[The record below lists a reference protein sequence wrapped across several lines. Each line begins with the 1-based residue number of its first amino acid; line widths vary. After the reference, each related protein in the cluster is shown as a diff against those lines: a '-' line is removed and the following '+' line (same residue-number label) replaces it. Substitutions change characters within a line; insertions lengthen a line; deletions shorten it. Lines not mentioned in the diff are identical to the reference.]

1 MKWID
6 KFLKE
11 IGGKAT
17 PDGLVIPEGILVAR
31 STLIARHLDK
41 HGNEKTRRIVKDKVV
56 TSAFVA
62 DIVDV
67 LTGTTG
73 DHDTF
78 INYKFHDSGTG
89 TATEAAANTAL
100 TSACGDTR
108 DAGTQ
113 IEGTAANIY
122 KSVATHTY
130 GSTHSITEHGIFNAS
145 SGGTLMD
152 RTVFSAINVDNGEK
166 IEFTFTITFSS
177 GG

>member
-1 MKWID
+1 MKWLD
-6 KFLKE
+6 ELKKKVAVQE
-11 IGGKAT
+11 T
-17 PDGLVIPEGILVAR
+17 PEGLVMPEGILVAR
-31 STLIARHLDK
+31 TTLVARHLDK
-41 HGNEKTRRIVKDKVV
+41 DGNEKTRRVVKDKVV
-56 TSAFVA
+56 TTAFVG

-100 TSACGDTR
+100 TSACGDSR

-130 GSTHSITEHGIFNAS
+130 GSTHSITEHGIFNVS

-152 RTVFSAINVDNGEK
+152 RTVFAAINVDDGEK